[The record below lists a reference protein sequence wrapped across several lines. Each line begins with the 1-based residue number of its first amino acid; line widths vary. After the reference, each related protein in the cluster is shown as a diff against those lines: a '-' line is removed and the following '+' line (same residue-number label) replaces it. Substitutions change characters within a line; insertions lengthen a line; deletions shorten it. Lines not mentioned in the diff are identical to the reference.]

1 MNRTREVK
9 VMLKRWVV
17 LLLVMALGMPHA
29 GLAADV
35 DTDLATGVR
44 QAQEGDFENAVTTLD
59 SVVRRLTGQPSRAKD
74 LARAYTYLSIAYL
87 GLSQEQTAKAKFLE
101 AWKAEPNMELSP
113 REFPP
118 RVLEFFEEAR
128 REAGVSAPAPRPTPA
143 PAAPRPR
150 ATPEPEEKKGGSK
163 TVPILIGVAV
173 LGGVGAALA
182 MSGGGD
188 DNGGNG
194 GNGGNQNTGP
204 LTFRLTWAS
213 ADDLDLHV
221 IDPSGFEV
229 YFGATTSPSGGRLE
243 NDVICAGGTET
254 TSWASNAPRG
264 TYIFWANYSS
274 ACTANPNATF
284 TLTVSQGNSVVATR
298 SGTFFEGSE
307 SQRFSFVN

>member
-1 MNRTREVK
+1 MSRTREVK

-17 LLLVMALGMPHA
+17 LLLVMALGMPQA

-59 SVVRRLTGQPSRAKD
+59 SVVRRLTGQPNRAKD

-101 AWKAEPNMELSP
+101 AWKAEPGMELSP

-118 RVLEFFEEAR
+118 RILEFFEEAR
-128 REAGVSAPAPRPTPA
+128 REAGVSAPAPRATPTPR
-143 PAAPRPR
+143 PA

-182 MSGGGD
+182 MGGD
-188 DNGGNG
+188 GGDPPTPNPSS
-194 GNGGNQNTGP
+194 GP

-221 IDPSGFEV
+221 IDPTGFEI
-229 YFGATTSPSGGRLE
+229 YFNAMQSPSGGRLDA
-243 NDVICAGGTET
+243 DVVCTPGTET
-254 TSWASNAPRG
+254 VSWGANAPRG
-264 TYIFWANYSS
+264 TYVFWANYSS
-274 ACTANPNATF
+274 ACTANRNAAF
-284 TLTVSQGNSVVATR
+284 TITVSQGNSVVATR

-307 SQRFSFVN
+307 SQRFSIVN

>member
-17 LLLVMALGMPHA
+17 LLLVMALGMPNA
-29 GLAADV
+29 GMAADV

-118 RVLEFFEEAR
+118 RILEFFEEAR
-128 REAGVSAPAPRPTPA
+128 REAGVTAPAPRATPA
-143 PAAPRPR
+143 PAATPRPR
-150 ATPEPEEKKGGSK
+150 AAASPEPEEKKGGSK

-188 DNGGNG
+188 DDDDPDPIP
-194 GNGGNQNTGP
+194 NTGP
-204 LTFRLTWAS
+204 LTFRLSWAS

-221 IDPSGFEV
+221 IDPSGFEI
-229 YFGATTSPSGGRLE
+229 YFGATNSPSGGRLD
-243 NDVICAGGTET
+243 NDVICTPGTET
-254 TSWASNAPRG
+254 TSWGGSAPRG

-274 ACTANPNATF
+274 ACTANQNASF
-284 TLTVSQGNSVVATR
+284 TITVSQGNNVVATR
-298 SGTFFEGSE
+298 SGSFFEGSE